1 MQFTNVSTMKT
12 KTNGKL
18 NNTKKEAEVSK
29 FEAIKDILFGENIQ
43 NYDQEFESVKKDILN
58 KRQELLDLIADT
70 KTELDTAID
79 NLSTDLNIRIT
90 ELDDK
95 LQNSMELLEDNKV
108 SKKVLGDLFIKL
120 GNKLND

>member
-1 MQFTNVSTMKT
+1 MKT